1 MNRFFVIKDGTIE
14 GSAATREGAFDMI
27 RIKQEKEKKT
37 HQWLHAEFSIIEGK
51 QEFISYK

>member
-14 GSAATREGAFDMI
+14 GSAATREGAIDMI